1 VLAQITPE
9 MTYRLMMVYISAFL
23 CRIAAVISL
32 FEHWIYSAHSPI
44 MERTAA
50 FP

>member
-1 VLAQITPE
+1 MSLDDGLYQCI
-9 MTYRLMMVYISAFL
+9 L
-23 CRIAAVISL
+23 CRMAAVISL
-32 FEHWIYSAHSPI
+32 FGHWIYPAHSPI

>member
-9 MTYRLMMVYISAFL
+9 MTCRLMMVYISAFL
-23 CRIAAVISL
+23 CRIAAAISI
-32 FEHWIYSAHSPI
+32 FVYWIYGAHSPI
-44 MERTAA
+44 MEKTAA